1 MTISIIG
8 NRREF
13 YCNVVIN
20 GENGSV
26 VMQDADGIIVRQGK
40 FAIKGDDKPMVKTKI
55 IETTEK
61 YDKDG
66 KLVEKI
72 TREETTEDDAVYES
86 GSIIYPQEP
95 TKQCCECKCELRAE
109 DIIKSVRDYERRT
122 GKSLFLL

>member
-8 NRREF
+8 NRGEF

-40 FAIKGDDKPMVKTKI
+40 VTIKGDDKDMVKTKI
-55 IETTEK
+55 IKTTEK

-72 TREETTEDDAVYES
+72 TREETTEDDETRSYTTP
-86 GSIIYPQEP
+86 IISSNPWTVP
-95 TKQCCECKCELRAE
+95 TPVPCCRDNTKLQCAR
-109 DIIKSVRDYERRT
+109 
-122 GKSLFLL
+122 